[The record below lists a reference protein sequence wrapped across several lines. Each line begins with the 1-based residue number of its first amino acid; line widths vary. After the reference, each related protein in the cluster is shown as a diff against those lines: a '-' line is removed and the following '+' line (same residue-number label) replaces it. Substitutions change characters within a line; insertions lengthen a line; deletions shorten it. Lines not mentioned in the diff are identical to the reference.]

1 MSLAGFIRLARHVVR
16 LARAGQLRFRAET
29 FGLYYPSPQYAA
41 AWWRVSPRT
50 LVMLAR
56 RGGKYGR
63 WLGEMENIARM
74 GGSSWWDAV
83 APQGS
88 LRAVTASDEVPPI
101 AGLDSSQS

>member
-41 AWWRVSPRT
+41 AWWRVSPRG

-56 RGGKYGR
+56 RAGAYAR
-63 WLGEMENIARM
+63 WLNEMETISRK
-74 GGSSWWDAV
+74 GGASWWDAT
-83 APQGS
+83 AAQDA
-88 LRAVTASDEVPPI
+88 LRAAVTRLENGSP
-101 AGLDSSQS
+101 LDSGQS